1 MANDGYTTIT
11 PELIA
16 EWEAEVAAL
25 QRKIAAG
32 KVFLPAGSVEDDGA
46 RQNFMGTMAEIVNAA
61 PKPIA
66 KVDLKE
72 MMKKRGFPE
81 HQTGGTYFYLAIKK
95 LKDAGRVS
103 VLDDGNVGKG
113 SRRV

>member
-32 KVFLPAGSVEDDGA
+32 KVFLPADSVEDDGA
-46 RQNFMGTMAEIVNAA
+46 RQNFMGTMADIVNTAA
-61 PKPIA
+61 KPIA
-66 KVDLKE
+66 KADLKE

-81 HQTGGTYFYLAIKK
+81 HQVAGTYFYLAIKK
-95 LKDAGRVS
+95 LKAAERVS
-103 VLDDGNVGKG
+103 VLADGSIGKG
-113 SRRV
+113 SRRI